1 MNSAHN
7 LGRRRSPPCHCDVHR
22 AGMEITRLAPF
33 QDARDRMPGTSVL
46 DGCVYPESVRF
57 REFSNT

>member
-1 MNSAHN
+1 MTSAGVDRLLAN
-7 LGRRRSPPCHCDVHR
+7 ATSTV